1 MKSSPDNKN
10 PKGVDYL
17 LKALDYAGILI
28 DSDEKQCSSDEVAI
42 YLLDKRKII
51 FHKDKPSVRDLKHQ
65 SWYVLQHCKMWNY
78 DDTKSRTI
86 YPWKKEFEDFINES
100 GIDANKLTETY
111 KELGYDTTKILF
123 RLEAEAAAN
132 VYSPEQIADFITQCV
147 NENETLNKDDAKSD
161 NLSPKIELQI
171 KSFFKHLSIN
181 KVLTNFGNTRIEQYE
196 TIFYLIWSLVIYPSV
211 LLSQELSGGENI
223 FGILLLYLVAAF
235 SGFIILFIP
244 VSILKEIY
252 RWIRKKFNRKR
263 NEALKKIKG
272 YLCKINISM
281 GSLNEDE
288 LTLFTLLVDKYPTY
302 KREFYLLAIR
312 IRQIAK
318 AEKAT
323 STYWSQ
329 FNPEKASAW
338 LSLSNDFLT
347 DNFEILFS
355 KTPEQWL
362 DFIRKREKIDYSEL
376 MDI

>member
-1 MKSSPDNKN
+1 
-10 PKGVDYL
+10 
-17 LKALDYAGILI
+17 
-28 DSDEKQCSSDEVAI
+28 
-42 YLLDKRKII
+42 
-51 FHKDKPSVRDLKHQ
+51 
-65 SWYVLQHCKMWNY
+65 
-78 DDTKSRTI
+78 
-86 YPWKKEFEDFINES
+86 
-100 GIDANKLTETY
+100 
-111 KELGYDTTKILF
+111 
-123 RLEAEAAAN
+123 
-132 VYSPEQIADFITQCV
+132 
-147 NENETLNKDDAKSD
+147 LNKDDAKSD

-362 DFIRKREKIDYSEL
+362 DFIRKREKID
-376 MDI
+376 